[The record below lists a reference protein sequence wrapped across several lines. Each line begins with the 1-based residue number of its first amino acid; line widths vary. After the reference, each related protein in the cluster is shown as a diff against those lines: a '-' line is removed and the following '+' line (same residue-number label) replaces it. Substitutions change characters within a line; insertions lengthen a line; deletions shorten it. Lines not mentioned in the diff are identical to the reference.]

1 MRRPLC
7 CESAVLAVKPERK
20 PGQPMLDTL
29 FLVAIFAVLAFLAIW
44 FARVT
49 MVILIV
55 LFLVAIGSG
64 VAFLSLGLHW
74 HF

>member
-1 MRRPLC
+1 M
-7 CESAVLAVKPERK
+7 S
-20 PGQPMLDTL
+20 DTL
-29 FLVAIFAVLAFLAIW
+29 VIFAIFVALSLLAIW

-55 LFLVAIGSG
+55 LFLAAIGSG

>member
-1 MRRPLC
+1 
-7 CESAVLAVKPERK
+7 
-20 PGQPMLDTL
+20 
-29 FLVAIFAVLAFLAIW
+29 
-44 FARVT
+44 

-55 LFLVAIGSG
+55 LFLAAIGSG